1 MGGRI
6 VYGGGG
12 ITPDYIV
19 KSDHLTEYT
28 VQLRSRNVFL
38 QFADKYLDRHGA
50 ELKSQYGKDPSR
62 FAEEFDVTGAMLAD
76 IQALAKAAG
85 APFKQEEYDK
95 DLHYIK
101 AFTKA
106 FIARGIWGNEGS
118 SRVMLRED
126 GQFQK
131 AMALFPET
139 ERILSNLS
147 SLK

>member
-50 ELKSQYGKDPSR
+50 ELKSRYGKNTAK
-62 FAEEFDVTGAMLAD
+62 FAEEFEVTGAMLAEV
-76 IQALAKAAG
+76 QSLGKTAG
-85 APFKQEEYDK
+85 ATFKQEEFDK
-95 DLHYIK
+95 DLRYIK
-101 AFTKA
+101 AFTRA
-106 FIARGIWGNEGS
+106 FIARSLWGNEGS

-126 GQFQK
+126 GQFRK
-131 AMALFPET
+131 ALELFPET

-147 SLK
+147 SLR